1 MTEPQAP
8 DITADK
14 SKARPPGDAVRGDN
28 ATALKP
34 ESRAFAESAQTGTHM
49 VHEAAGMVQD
59 LSQSAAE
66 ATRAASRRG
75 REAAFEV
82 GESWRDITESAFAM
96 HLEMSRWADDLWRR
110 ASGYGLAPSL
120 RPARPFAGASA
131 LFGLPAIDLRESD
144 AAYRLS
150 VELPGLSRQDVDL
163 EIRGDALVISGHKAE
178 DREDAG
184 AAYRVSERRYGRFER
199 RTPIPADVDR
209 AGIEAAFKDGLLIV
223 TLPRRAAAKA
233 AAEKVAIKG

>member
-1 MTEPQAP
+1 M
-8 DITADK
+8 
-14 SKARPPGDAVRGDN
+14 
-28 ATALKP
+28 
-34 ESRAFAESAQTGTHM
+34 
-49 VHEAAGMVQD
+49 
-59 LSQSAAE
+59 
-66 ATRAASRRG
+66 
-75 REAAFEV
+75 
-82 GESWRDITESAFAM
+82 
-96 HLEMSRWADDLWRR
+96 
-110 ASGYGLAPSL
+110 
-120 RPARPFAGASA
+120 
-131 LFGLPAIDLRESD
+131 
-144 AAYRLS
+144 
-150 VELPGLSRQDVDL
+150 DL